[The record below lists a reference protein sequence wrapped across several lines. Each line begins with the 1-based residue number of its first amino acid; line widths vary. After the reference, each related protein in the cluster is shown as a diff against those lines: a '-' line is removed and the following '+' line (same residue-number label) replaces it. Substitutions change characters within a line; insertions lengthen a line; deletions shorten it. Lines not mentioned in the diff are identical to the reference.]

1 MTFPSRNIISRPT
14 VCIIIAAALT
24 VFLLALNVLTGS
36 VDIAP
41 SEVWAALSG
50 GPCSADIAYIVRGS
64 RLPSAVT
71 ALLAGASLAAAGL
84 LLQTLFANPL
94 ADPAILGINSGAGLG
109 VAVAVLLMGGGMS
122 AAGVTLTG
130 FTLTVAAA
138 LVGAVTIL
146 LLLSVFAAI
155 LRSNIMLLITGIM
168 TGYLVSAV
176 IELLSATASAE
187 GVHSFIFWGMG
198 SFAGVGQA
206 ALLPFS
212 HCSIAF
218 LLLAFLMVKPLNALL
233 LGPAYAANLG
243 VNLRRTRLLL
253 LLITGGLSAIPT
265 ALCGPVAF
273 IGLAVPHM
281 ARFAS
286 ATADHRTLLPLT
298 MLIGAITALASNA
311 VCAAPRWGVM
321 LPLNVVTSLW
331 GVPVILY
338 VIFSSRHRGR
348 L

>member
-24 VFLLALNVLTGS
+24 VLLLALNVLTGS

-41 SEVWAALSG
+41 SEVWTALSG

-138 LVGAVTIL
+138 LVGAVAIL

-212 HCSIAF
+212 LCSIAF

-253 LLITGGLSAIPT
+253 LLI
-265 ALCGPVAF
+265 
-273 IGLAVPHM
+273 
-281 ARFAS
+281 ARDRLGRHQA
-286 ATADHRTLLPLT
+286 ADHRTLLPLT